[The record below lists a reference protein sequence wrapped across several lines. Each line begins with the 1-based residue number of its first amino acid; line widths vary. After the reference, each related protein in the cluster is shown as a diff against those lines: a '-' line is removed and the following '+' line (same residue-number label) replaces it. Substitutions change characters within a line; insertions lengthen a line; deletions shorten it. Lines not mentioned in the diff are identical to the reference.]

1 MSFRYKVGCRELNLL
16 DGVTMKC
23 DTCKIT
29 YCNLCK
35 VFDMLYRNP
44 GILALNAKMCYL
56 VIQTSFS
63 DYICKKMKQG
73 FAQILAAE
81 RQLSKLKDAIKSSVL
96 VAWKVCAINVHLSKW
111 LPMIL
116 PMTVINTWM
125 KLTVGIIDQWALIIS
140 SDISLFVN
148 YKCRIW
154 LSKFIYII

>member
-16 DGVTMKC
+16 DGLTMKC

-116 PMTVINTWM
+116 PMTSRLFRNSYLHICFSFQNIWSMNTLIG
-125 KLTVGIIDQWALIIS
+125 KLFFQI
-140 SDISLFVN
+140 
-148 YKCRIW
+148 
-154 LSKFIYII
+154 